1 MLSGTDRISDI
12 FPGNSLKEDHV
23 SIVVRL
29 KPIGETLFLAPTYFL
44 RVSSQSYLTNE
55 NADYLKYPILR
66 VSRKEAKL
74 TLFPQTCLVLQRR
87 EVLHGVRFILS
98 FCQVFVFIIIFLDL
112 VKTFINPMKSWEDV
126 QPMINDTLE
135 HCKNPLMHFIC
146 HDLSM
151 DTIKAFPQTSQ
162 HMLING
168 LGNLHI
174 TDEKTK
180 IRIALTVIGALLIA
194 TYNDLHSG
202 GILQLCLQFIRI
214 WKNYTD
220 D

>member
-23 SIVVRL
+23 SFVVRL
-29 KPIGETLFLAPTYFL
+29 KPIGET
-44 RVSSQSYLTNE
+44 RVSSQMYLTNA
-55 NADYLKYPILR
+55 NADYLEYPILR

-112 VKTFINPMKSWEDV
+112 VKTFINPIKSWEDV

-146 HDLSM
+146 QDLS
-151 DTIKAFPQTSQ
+151 IKAFPQTSQ

-168 LGNLHI
+168 LGNVHI

-180 IRIALTVIGALLIA
+180 IRIA
-194 TYNDLHSG
+194 DLFSNRDRC
-202 GILQLCLQFIRI
+202 IINCYI
-214 WKNYTD
+214 
-220 D
+220 